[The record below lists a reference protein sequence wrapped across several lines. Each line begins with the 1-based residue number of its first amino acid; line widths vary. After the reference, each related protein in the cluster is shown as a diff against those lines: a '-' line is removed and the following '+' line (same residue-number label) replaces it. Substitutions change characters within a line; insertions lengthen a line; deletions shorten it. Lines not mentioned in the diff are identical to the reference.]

1 MSASSHAGYLAPLLF
16 LLAAS
21 ANASSADAGA
31 AMDFTGTGYG
41 FLALTLFILAYA
53 FVILEEFLHLRKSK
67 PVVPSVR
74 SAISRR

>member
-1 MSASSHAGYLAPLLF
+1 MPAPPWI
-16 LLAAS
+16 
-21 ANASSADAGA
+21 
-31 AMDFTGTGYG
+31 FTGTGYG
-41 FLALTLFILAYA
+41 LLALTLFILAYA